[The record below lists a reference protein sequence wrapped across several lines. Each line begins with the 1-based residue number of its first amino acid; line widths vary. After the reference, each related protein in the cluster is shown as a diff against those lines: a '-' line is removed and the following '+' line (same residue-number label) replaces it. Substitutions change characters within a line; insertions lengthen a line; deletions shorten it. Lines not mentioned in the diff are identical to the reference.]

1 MLQCVTHRPKNQKA
15 FHYLGFY
22 HYLFWGKQSRLLDMW
37 FRIFFLLFFVLF
49 LCTKAKMEGE
59 REPGWHG
66 YMT

>member
-1 MLQCVTHRPKNQKA
+1 MLQCATHRPENQKA
-15 FHYLGFY
+15 FHCLGFY
-22 HYLFWGKQSRLLDMW
+22 HDVSQGKQSRLLDMC
-37 FRIFFLLFFVLF
+37 FRIFFFSFFVLF